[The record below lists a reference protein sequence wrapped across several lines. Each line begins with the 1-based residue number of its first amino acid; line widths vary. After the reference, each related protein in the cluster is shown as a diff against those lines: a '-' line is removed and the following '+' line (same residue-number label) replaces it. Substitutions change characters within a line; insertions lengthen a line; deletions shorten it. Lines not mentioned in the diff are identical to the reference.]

1 MIEIPGYIFCI
12 LVMDCWGRRPILSF
26 CQVIN
31 GDADDDDCDY
41 DEDGADDDEDGADD
55 DDANDGV
62 GADAGAADSSL
73 VFVR

>member
-1 MIEIPGYIFCI
+1 
-12 LVMDCWGRRPILSF
+12 MDCWGRRPILSF

-62 GADAGAADSSL
+62 GADAG
-73 VFVR
+73 